1 MTDTSDD
8 KRVLVAMSGGI
19 DSSVTAALLKM
30 RGFDVI
36 GATLKLRDAEEGV
49 EGQPC
54 CSQESIDLAAKVANF
69 LGITHHVVDGR
80 AKFEQLVLRPGWAEY
95 ARGRTPNPCV
105 LCNRRI
111 KFGILLDYAEA
122 LGAGRLATGH
132 HARIDPDD
140 DSGRPALRRG
150 RDREKD
156 QSYFL
161 FALDS
166 RQLKKVLLPMG
177 DLSKDEVR
185 EHARDF
191 GLPNAE
197 RPDSQDA
204 CFLVAGEV
212 FAETLRRI
220 FRQPKVPGIIVDTVG
235 KKLGDHDGLHTFT
248 VGQRRGMK
256 LALGQRAWV
265 KSIQAES
272 ARVVV
277 TTRPDDLLSGG
288 LAAADVTWSPRF
300 RDILVGD
307 SLQCHVQVR
316 SRHTPAQARV
326 VALDGRRVDVRFDA
340 PQRAIAPGQ
349 AAVFYQEDRVIGG
362 GWIEQSFLKE
372 A

>member
-1 MTDTSDD
+1 MTDASDD
-8 KRVLVAMSGGI
+8 KRVLVAMSGGV

-36 GATLKLRDAEEGV
+36 GASLKLRDAEEGV

-105 LCNRRI
+105 LCNRRV
-111 KFGILLDYAEA
+111 KFGILLDYAET

-132 HARIDPDD
+132 HARIESD
-140 DSGRPALRRG
+140 DSTGRPTLRRG

-166 RQLKKVLLPMG
+166 RQLKKVLLPVG
-177 DLSKDEVR
+177 ELSKAEVR
-185 EHARDF
+185 EHARSF

-197 RPDSQDA
+197 RPESQDA
-204 CFLVAGEV
+204 CFLVPGEA
-212 FAETLRRI
+212 FAETLRRT
-220 FRQPKVPGIIVDTVG
+220 FKQPRAPGDIVDTNG
-235 KKLGDHDGLHTFT
+235 KKLGKHDGLHNFT
-248 VGQRRGMK
+248 VGQRRGLK
-256 LALGQRAWV
+256 LSLGQRAWV
-265 KSIQAES
+265 KSIQPES
-272 ARVVV
+272 ARVVL
-277 TTRPDDLLSGG
+277 TTRPDDLLSEG
-288 LAAADVTWSPRF
+288 LTVSGVVWSTQF
-300 RDILVGD
+300 RDSLEGD
-307 SLQCHVQVR
+307 TLNCHVQIR
-316 SRHTPAQARV
+316 SRHIPASARV
-326 VALDGRRVDVRFDA
+326 VVERDRRADVRFDA
-340 PQRAIAPGQ
+340 PQRAITPGQ
-349 AAVFYQEDRVIGG
+349 AAVFYREDRVIGG
-362 GWIEQSFLKE
+362 GWIEQPFSGG